1 MGSYFLLRHPVLT
14 HLTSSFVL
22 QRKWRLRPTGSPG
35 QEPILSTP
43 SVLCLPIFSLYF
55 FLKLLVCFIA
65 FSLSTYKHSQ
75 VTATWKIGISF
86 SVLSPFQFSLVSL
99 GFSSLWSF
107 LKESLWWSVLS
118 HLSPTCHRW
127 AQLHHNMDTPAL
139 AKVMGDLLDTK
150 SLAYFPSSSS
160 HCLSVLITSSPLK
173 FIFGL
178 LWLLLYWFPLISLMV
193 SSWLYSAL
201 RLMFPSSIL
210 SLLSLW
216 IYLSQGFNS
225 YLHDVNSQIFV
236 SSPDFLHVQLSL
248 GHLHTNTP
256 LNMSR
261 IEPLYFLPSNLLL
274 L

>member
-1 MGSYFLLRHPVLT
+1 MGSPA
-14 HLTSSFVL
+14 
-22 QRKWRLRPTGSPG
+22 

-43 SVLCLPIFSLYF
+43 SVLCLLIFSLYF

-118 HLSPTCHRW
+118 HLFPTCHRW

-160 HCLSVLITSSPLK
+160 HCLSVLITSLEIHLWSPVTPSL
-173 FIFGL
+173 
-178 LWLLLYWFPLISLMV
+178 LISSHLFDGV
-193 SSWLYSAL
+193 LLAL
-201 RLMFPSSIL
+201 F
-210 SLLSLW
+210 SLET
-216 IYLSQGFNS
+216 
-225 YLHDVNSQIFV
+225 
-236 SSPDFLHVQLSL
+236 HV
-248 GHLHTNTP
+248 P
-256 LNMSR
+256 
-261 IEPLYFLPSNLLL
+261 
-274 L
+274 